1 MADAKETMRYLT
13 KEYEI
18 APAGTREESDAATV
32 VARVFHQHGLETM
45 QKSFNYTWH
54 GNLGLAAAMCAVA
67 VFSLLGALLSG
78 AASTVMF
85 VLVAVVAVLYLLD
98 RGFGIK
104 TYSRLGLTG
113 SSQNVVARHP
123 AAASAPNG
131 QKARPVVVIAH
142 YDTPRSDLLSN
153 PAVAWVKPYLPRLLD
168 VCVVVDVVSLLMQV
182 LPMPAGLKA
191 FFAALAVVASV
202 ALVVWAVCT
211 LLHLFVL
218 SYTLGAN
225 DNKSGVAAVLGVLE
239 RIRPIADGMPF
250 GPDDEE
256 RPEQQDAVV
265 PVNAEPVRRAR
276 AEQDVRRQ
284 AAPAEPQVAVRPRRT
299 ADERPAEPAPAPEP
313 TARRHGL
320 ACVRALGILPESCQ
334 IEYVPTEGGNVHR
347 ASDHG
352 SCAQQVPAGSTAL
365 ISPAPQQPAPQQ
377 AQLDLGGAQDAPAAP
392 LDPEAQKDAEA
403 DAMFASIVRENRMS
417 GDPVAEPAA
426 TSLLDPV
433 SAGALTI
440 TSSDEPDAELR
451 NSSSAPRDV
460 AMHSASVSQQ
470 FIMDEPDSFTAN
482 AIQDP
487 TWGTSSFKPVAA
499 TPRFLA
505 DLPDPAVAAVD
516 PFGVSNVQT
525 VGNYNPDDFSSMD
538 FETGTHQ
545 TVTPAMLEQARRQ
558 DLAGFSTDLTDA
570 PKRGRK
576 AKKSRQKGR
585 ISTRAADMQQQ
596 MQEQSFNDWL
606 GLDEDYDAKKNGAQ
620 IGTWDNFAD
629 DAGSRTG
636 ANPRWQGGAA
646 PRRTRHRS
654 VEGEQAARARRA
666 AMRLGDIELT
676 SHEVWFVLTGAGEAG
691 HAGIRDF
698 IASYRSELR
707 GAYFINLEC
716 LGVGRQSLVV
726 QEAADKGVVSA
737 DRRLV
742 NIFGQA
748 SQDINRPLALE
759 RMPWRSSDASI
770 ALEQGCRAVTLC
782 GVQGGVPASAAWT
795 GDSPEKLDTDAI
807 EDAVDMV
814 VEVIKNA

>member
-78 AASTVMF
+78 AVSTVMF
-85 VLVAVVAVLYLLD
+85 VLVAIVAVLYLLD

-104 TYSRLGLTG
+104 TYSRLTLTG

-153 PAVAWVKPYLPRLLD
+153 PAVAWVKPYLPRMLD
-168 VCVVVDVVSLLMQV
+168 VCVAVDVVSLLMQV
-182 LPMPAGLKA
+182 LPVPAGLKA

-202 ALVVWAVCT
+202 ALIAWAVCT

-256 RPEQQDAVV
+256 RPEQQAAGTPAPIREDRPEQAVRREAATV
-265 PVNAEPVRRAR
+265 EPQVTARPSRTLDERQAEPV
-276 AEQDVRRQ
+276 
-284 AAPAEPQVAVRPRRT
+284 PALA
-299 ADERPAEPAPAPEP
+299 P

-320 ACVRALGILPESCQ
+320 DCVRALGILPESCQ
-334 IEYVPTEGGNVHR
+334 IEYVPTEGGNVHL

-352 SCAQQVPAGSTAL
+352 SCAQKAPAAGNTML
-365 ISPAPQQPAPQQ
+365 ISPAPVQDAPQQ
-377 AQLDLGGAQDAPAAP
+377 ARLDLGAEPVPAAP

-417 GDPVAEPAA
+417 GDPVAQPAA

-433 SAGALTI
+433 SAGAATI
-440 TSSDEPDAELR
+440 TSSDEPDMELR
-451 NSSSAPRDV
+451 NTPSAPRDV

-606 GLDEDYDAKKNGAQ
+606 GLDEGYDAKKNGAQ

-629 DAGSRTG
+629 DDGSRPG

-782 GVQGGVPASAAWT
+782 GVQGGVPASSAWT
-795 GDSPEKLDTDAI
+795 GDSPEKLDIDAI